1 MTVLRR
7 IEDLPPSAKL
17 VYKVLSYNGPLTQKQ
32 IVEKSMLSQRTVR
45 DALTRLREVDVVA
58 EKVYIPDAR
67 QNLYELTAVADTD
80 TDTDTDTGSEAEAS
94 ADGDATADV
103 GVSRTD

>member
-1 MTVLRR
+1 MNVVSR

-17 VYKVLSYNGPLTQKQ
+17 VYKVLSYNGSLTQKQ

-45 DALTRLREVDVVA
+45 DALTRLRDVDVVV

-67 QNLYELTAVADTD
+67 QNLYELTAVARP
-80 TDTDTDTGSEAEAS
+80 EAEPDAEAA
-94 ADGDATADV
+94 ADMGIS
-103 GVSRTD
+103 GTD